1 MREPREPLF
10 APEEVYGVVSADG
23 RRPFDVRDIIARLV
37 DGSEFDE
44 FKKLYGQTLVCGFA
58 HIWGYPVGIIAN
70 NGILFSESSLKGAHF
85 IELCCQRNILW
96 CSCRTSWDLWSAR
109 NMKPAELPAT
119 APSW

>member
-1 MREPREPLF
+1 MVP
-10 APEEVYGVVSADG
+10 ADG
-23 RRPFDVRDIIARLV
+23 RKPFDVRDIIARLV

-85 IELCCQRNILW
+85 IEICAASATSRC
-96 CSCRTSWDLWSAR
+96 CSCRTSRASWSAR
-109 NMKPAELPAT
+109 NTRPAASPAT